1 MMQKIVTKVVSN
13 NRIYAS
19 GLPTNLTKEDIVS
32 FFGSVGVIKNDRRT
46 GKPNI
51 WIYKNRDTG
60 EQKGEATVTY
70 DDPAAAESAITWF
83 DGKDFNGMKIKVQMT
98 WIKARPAGGFGAPH
112 GGGCVFGM
120 FCQGRVC
127 VF

>member
-1 MMQKIVTKVVSN
+1 MLQKIVTKVVSH

-19 GLPTNLTKEDIVS
+19 GLPTNLTKEDIAS

-70 DDPAAAESAITWF
+70 DDPAAAESAITCF
-83 DGKDFNGMKIKVQMT
+83 DRKYFNGMKIKVEMAM
-98 WIKARPAGGFGAPH
+98 IKAPPAGGFGAPR
-112 GGGCVFGM
+112 GGGGGFGM
-120 FCQGRVC
+120 FCQIRIC